1 MTRVMCLLLFVF
13 NPSDTRI
20 KYNRVL
26 TYNQIEDRIMENT
39 IETNESVTI
48 KITIEVIPGRK
59 KEEVAAVKMPVV
71 EVPPKEPIVEVDA
84 PINEPEMVFEP
95 MTTTPTPEKKKRA
108 YTKKTKEVA
117 PVEILNENPAPIG
130 TPDTKPIVP
139 VTPAASTTNKV
150 TARLA
155 QMIRFYCKAS
165 GIETSTI
172 TIAHLKEKAFDIV
185 ENVSDDVIT
194 EAIKEASG
202 K

>member
-1 MTRVMCLLLFVF
+1 
-13 NPSDTRI
+13 
-20 KYNRVL
+20 
-26 TYNQIEDRIMENT
+26 MENT

-95 MTTTPTPEKKKRA
+95 ITTTPTPEKKKHA
-108 YTKKTKEVA
+108 YTRKSKEVA
-117 PVEILNENPAPIG
+117 PVEISNVNPAPIG

-139 VTPAASTTNKV
+139 VTPAVSTTNKV

-165 GIETSTI
+165 NIPTTEVTKKYLIDHGAADIIEGATDEDI
-172 TIAHLKEKAFDIV
+172 EEAFKEVVK
-185 ENVSDDVIT
+185 
-194 EAIKEASG
+194 K
-202 K
+202 